1 MTYLILG
8 LVLFLGVHS
17 ISIIGSGAR
26 DRLVARM
33 GAGAWRGLYSL
44 LALAGL
50 LMLIHGHGL
59 TRAHP
64 QFLYVPAPWTRHAA
78 ALLMLAVFPLLFAAY
93 LPGRIKAALQ
103 HPMLLAVTLWSGAH
117 LLANGTLADVLL
129 FGGFLLWALAD
140 LISFKFRS
148 ARPLRTA
155 PARPLN
161 DGIAIA
167 LGLLVY
173 LTMVLWLH
181 ARLIGVAPLPL

>member
-8 LVLFLGVHS
+8 LLLFLGIHS
-17 ISIIGSGAR
+17 ISIVSSSAR
-26 DRLVARM
+26 DRLVVRL
-33 GAGAWRGLYSL
+33 GAGPWRGLYSL

-50 LMLIHGHGL
+50 LMLIHGYGL
-59 TRAHP
+59 ARAQP
-64 QFLYVPAPWTRHAA
+64 QFLYVPPPWTRHVA
-78 ALLMLAVFPLLFAAY
+78 ALLLLAVFPLLFAAY

-103 HPMLLAVTLWSGAH
+103 HPMLLAVIIWSGAH
-117 LLANGTLADVLL
+117 LLANGSVADVLL

-140 LISFKFRS
+140 LISFKFRT

-155 PARPLN
+155 PARPHN

-167 LGLLVY
+167 LGLFVY
-173 LTMVLWLH
+173 LATLLWLH